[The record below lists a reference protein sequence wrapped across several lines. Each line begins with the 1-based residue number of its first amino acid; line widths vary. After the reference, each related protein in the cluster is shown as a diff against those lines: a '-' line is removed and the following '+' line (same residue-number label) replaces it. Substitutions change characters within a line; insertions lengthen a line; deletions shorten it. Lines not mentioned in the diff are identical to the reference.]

1 LDIVKNMQIPRFSIG
16 LGDRFGKEGVAQLRA
31 VEKASAAGMEVFPV
45 WNKSNREH
53 GLTGTQPS
61 DTRRSAEQAVAQAG
75 WRGGYMVDADHIGVA
90 NVDRFLKSCDFFTL
104 DVAEQIGR
112 PAPHAE
118 KTRLMEALSPWAR
131 RPWPDFG
138 HDVAPGVA
146 TLESFLQE
154 YGAAVME
161 AGKIYRR
168 ILQERPEDTF
178 VTEVS
183 TDEASEPQS
192 PWVLFLLLGALS
204 FEGVKVQTIAPKFT
218 GHFHKGVDYR
228 GNKQAFS
235 KEFSQDLEAIRIAV
249 REFQL
254 PQNLKIS
261 IHSGSDKFSL
271 YPIIRDAV
279 QKQHAGFHLKTA
291 GTTWLEELVG
301 LAEHGGEGLSLVKQI
316 YRQAHH
322 RRDELMQPY
331 ASVVS
336 IQAEKL
342 PSPAT
347 VKGWS
352 SSQFVSA
359 LRHDPSQS
367 AFCPNFRQLL
377 HLAFKIAAE
386 MREPFFQALD
396 QARELVEKNV
406 TTNLW
411 ERHLRPL
418 GVT

>member
-1 LDIVKNMQIPRFSIG
+1 MHFPKFSIG
-16 LGDRFGKEGVAQLRA
+16 IGDRFGREGVAQLRA
-31 VEKASAAGMEVFPV
+31 LEKAAAAGMEVFPV

-75 WRGGYMVDADHIGVA
+75 WRGGFLVDADHIGMA
-90 NVDRFLKSCDFFTL
+90 NVEGFLKFCDFFTL

-112 PAPHAE
+112 PASPEETA
-118 KTRLMEALSPWAR
+118 RLRAALAPWVC
-131 RPWPDFG
+131 RPWPELG
-138 HDVAPGVA
+138 QEVAPGIPA
-146 TLESFLQE
+146 LDSFLQE

-168 ILQERPEDTF
+168 ILQARPGDSF
-178 VTEVS
+178 ITEVS
-183 TDEASEPQS
+183 TDEASQPQS
-192 PWVLFLLLGALS
+192 PWILFLLLGALS
-204 FEGVKVQTIAPKFT
+204 LEGVPVRTIAPKFN

-228 GNKQAFS
+228 GNTQAFAH
-235 KEFSQDLEAIRIAV
+235 EFSQDLQAIRVAV
-249 REFQL
+249 REFPL
-254 PQNLKIS
+254 PQDLKIS

-271 YPIIRDAV
+271 YPIIREAV

-301 LAEHGGEGLSLVKQI
+301 LAEHGGEGLRLVKEI
-316 YRQAHH
+316 YRQAHA

-347 VKGWS
+347 VEGWS
-352 SSQFVSA
+352 GRQFVSA
-359 LRHDPSQS
+359 LRHDPSQA

-418 GVT
+418 GVS